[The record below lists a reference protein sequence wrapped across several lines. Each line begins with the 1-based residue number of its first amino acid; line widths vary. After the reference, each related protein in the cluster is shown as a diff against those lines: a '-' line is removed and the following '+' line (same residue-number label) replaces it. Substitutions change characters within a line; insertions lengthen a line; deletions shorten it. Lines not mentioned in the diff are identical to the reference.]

1 MGAMSPSRQEPRGS
15 ARELTFKALRRGIV
29 SLALAPA
36 TPLSENELAKEFGVS
51 RTPVRESLILL
62 REEGLVEVVPQVGT
76 FVSQVDLDR
85 VAEAQFIREAIECTA
100 LAGLTDTDA
109 SSPILQRLRTNLRQQ
124 REAQADGDGERFFAL
139 DEEFHRLLLE
149 LSGRQGAWSSVD
161 AAKAHLD
168 RARRL
173 SLMGTRAIGDLV
185 DQHLRVV
192 EAIEHGAV
200 ASAVAALRTHLRTV
214 FDDIERIRRES
225 PELFSTGDRRSVRQA
240 PATQPT

>member
-1 MGAMSPSRQEPRGS
+1 MTPSKAEPRRS
-15 ARELTFKALRRGIV
+15 AREVTFNALRRQIV

-36 TPLSENELAKEFGVS
+36 TALSENELAKQFGVS

-76 FVSQVDLDR
+76 FVSHVDLRR
-85 VAEAQFIREAIECTA
+85 VAEAQFLREAIECTA
-100 LAGLTDTDA
+100 LAGLKDDYT
-109 SSPILQRLRTNLRQQ
+109 SSPVLVRLRANLTQQ
-124 REAQADGDGERFFAL
+124 REAQAEGDSERFFAL

-185 DQHLRVV
+185 DQHAQVV
-192 EAIEHGAV
+192 EAIDLGTVLPAV
-200 ASAVAALRTHLRTV
+200 EALRTHLRNV
-214 FDDIERIRRES
+214 FDDIERIRQHS
-225 PELFSTGDRRSVRQA
+225 PELFSSPDLQGTNRTLAARA
-240 PATQPT
+240 N